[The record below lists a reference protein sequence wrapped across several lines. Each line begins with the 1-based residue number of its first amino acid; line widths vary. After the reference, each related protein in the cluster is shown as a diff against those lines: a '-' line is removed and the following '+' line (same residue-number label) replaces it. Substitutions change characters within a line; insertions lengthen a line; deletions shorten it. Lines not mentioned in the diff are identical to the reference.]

1 MKTLTYNILIY
12 SDPGHAW
19 GKVKR
24 SMLHS
29 LGVAHEI
36 SAWSY
41 SRNDYVYLEED
52 ADLPL
57 FVNALERTGCKA
69 IFKEKHSDKDS
80 AIRLYDWYAL
90 ETTA

>member
-1 MKTLTYNILIY
+1 MQLTYNILIY

-29 LGVAHEI
+29 LAVAHAI
-36 SAWSY
+36 SAYSY

-52 ADLPL
+52 VDLPL
-57 FVNALERTGCKA
+57 FVEALQRTGCRVV
-69 IFKEKHSDKDS
+69 FKEKHSDKDS
-80 AIRLYDWYAL
+80 AIRSYTRYVQ
-90 ETTA
+90 ETTT

>member
-1 MKTLTYNILIY
+1 MQLTYNILIY

-29 LGVAHEI
+29 LNVAHAI
-36 SAWSY
+36 SAYSY

-52 ADLPL
+52 IDLPL
-57 FVNALERTGCKA
+57 FVEALQGTGCRVV
-69 IFKEKHSDKDS
+69 FKEKHSDKDS
-80 AIRLYDWYAL
+80 AIRSYTHYAQDKTL
-90 ETTA
+90 

>member
-24 SMLHS
+24 LMLHS

-36 SAWSY
+36 STYSY
-41 SRNDYVYLEED
+41 SRNDYAYLEED
-52 ADLPL
+52 VDLPM
-57 FVNALERTGCKA
+57 FIQALERTGCKA
-69 IFKEKHSDKDS
+69 IFKEKHSNKDS
-80 AIRLYDWYAL
+80 AIRSYTHYAQ
-90 ETTA
+90 ETIA